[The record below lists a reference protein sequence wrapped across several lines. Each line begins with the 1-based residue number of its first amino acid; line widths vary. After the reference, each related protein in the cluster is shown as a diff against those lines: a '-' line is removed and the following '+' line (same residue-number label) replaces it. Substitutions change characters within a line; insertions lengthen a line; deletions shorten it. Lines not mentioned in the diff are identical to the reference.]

1 MDLLIAF
8 GLFIAAIAFCLYFSI
23 PISLGVLFG
32 LGCFFGTGLHR
43 GFSAQKLCKM
53 IYRSRKTSYL
63 VCGVL
68 FFIGCLTA
76 LWRSSGTIA
85 YLVYYGIQL
94 ITPHW
99 FVLIAFL
106 LSTALSIA
114 LGSSFGTVGTAG
126 IVLMTLAR
134 SGNADL
140 LLTAG
145 AVLSG
150 AFVGERCSP
159 TSSAGLLVA
168 AVTGMEHKN
177 FIKECFRT
185 GVLPFAVTF
194 IIYAVLSWQNPIQQ
208 VDAAVVTALERCYQL
223 SWPTLLPAV
232 LLVLLPWFGV
242 SIIHVIIIS
251 GIAAFVLAVGV
262 QQQPV
267 LTTLLE
273 CLVGYENTDPVLKSI
288 FSGGGVLSMLNV
300 MLVILFA
307 NCCAGIFQG
316 TNMLLPLQQHL
327 QPLVDKLGIFATE
340 IVLSFFFTGV
350 FCNQTIGITLIT
362 QLMGNFYAEQGVS
375 REQLAVDLDNSVI
388 TIAALIPWSIAC
400 ALPLAVM
407 HVSAAVLPYSVWL
420 YLVPLCFLCTRK
432 KYIAGKKK

>member
-1 MDLLIAF
+1 MRSLI
-8 GLFIAAIAFCLYFSI
+8 
-23 PISLGVLFG
+23 
-32 LGCFFGTGLHR
+32 
-43 GFSAQKLCKM
+43 
-53 IYRSRKTSYL
+53 
-63 VCGVL
+63 
-68 FFIGCLTA
+68 FIGCLTA
-76 LWRSSGTIA
+76 LWRASGTIA

-99 FVLIAFL
+99 FVLVAFL

-168 AVTGMEHKN
+168 AVTGMEHKK
-177 FIKECFRT
+177 FIKESFRT
-185 GVLPFAVTF
+185 GMVPFAIVF
-194 IIYAVLSWQNPIQQ
+194 ILYAVLSWMNPIHQ
-208 VDAAVVTALERCYQL
+208 VDAEVVLALERCYNL
-223 SWPTLLPAV
+223 SWPMLIPAV

-242 SIIHVIIIS
+242 RIVHVIIVS
-251 GIAAFVLAVGV
+251 GIAAFGLAVGI
-262 QQQPV
+262 QDQPV
-267 LTTLLE
+267 LTTLVD
-273 CLVGYENTDPVLKSI
+273 CIVGYENTDPVLKTI

-316 TNMLLPLQQHL
+316 TNMLQPFQQHL
-327 QPLVDKLGIFATE
+327 HPLVDKIGIFATE
-340 IVLSFFFTGV
+340 IVLSFFLTGV

-362 QLMGNFYAEQGVS
+362 QLMGNFYTEQGLS
-375 REQLAVDLDNSVI
+375 KEQLAVDLSNSVI

-400 ALPLAVM
+400 ALPLAVL
-407 HVSAAVLPYSVWL
+407 HVGADILPYSVWL
-420 YLVPLCFLCTRK
+420 YLVPFSFLLVRK
-432 KYIAGKKK
+432 KYIANKKAAEKQK